1 MVSAVVSSTETV
13 YARLADRHGVHWE
26 ARDLK
31 GRTDRP
37 FEMGGKNMGLM
48 ASEHVLVAL
57 ASCQVTT
64 AYKIAEKR
72 SVVLTDVR
80 VEASMD
86 FDERGEVE
94 NLRLR
99 IEVDSPSAEKDVT
112 KVFELAE
119 KACTIT
125 KLLVIEPDVIL
136 VHRQPDAERS
146 T

>member
-1 MVSAVVSSTETV
+1 M
-13 YARLADRHGVHWE
+13 ADRHGVHWE

-37 FEMGGKNMGLM
+37 LEMGGQNLGLM

-57 ASCQVTT
+57 ASCQATT
-64 AYKIAEKR
+64 ASKIAEKR
-72 SVVLTDVR
+72 GVVLNDVQ

-94 NLRLR
+94 NIRLR
-99 IEVDSPSAEKDVT
+99 IEVESPGSEKDVT

-119 KACTIT
+119 RACTVT

-136 VHRQPDAERS
+136 VHRQPNAERS